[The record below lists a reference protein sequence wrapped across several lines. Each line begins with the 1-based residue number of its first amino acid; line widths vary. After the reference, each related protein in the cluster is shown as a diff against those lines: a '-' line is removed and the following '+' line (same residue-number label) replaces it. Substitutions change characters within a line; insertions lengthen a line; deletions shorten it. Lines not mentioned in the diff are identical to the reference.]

1 MMSSAVVPE
10 PSPSWIACGAR
21 WTRMGDNALRRT
33 HNPADEVFASPLPA
47 ILAAWTAAA
56 AAGIAPAVTDPDETG
71 FTTALIA
78 DARPAKLDDLANED
92 LLRAALGLRA
102 RFHALDVALPE
113 RSLFDDVARLRDA
126 HRAAGIPVP
135 AHADELS
142 GKLDRFAARHERF
155 AMPSRPCHG
164 NGAVS
169 NLLLRRASGPMLTGW
184 SLVARRDPLQEAGSV
199 IAELNPW
206 RTSEPAVLE
215 ALGLPAEAD
224 MAARAWSV
232 ADDLLWVLIAHW
244 RMATASDTDID
255 YVKYGL
261 WRGTL
266 ALAATHRCS
275 ELAAWLQDPR

>member
-1 MMSSAVVPE
+1 MTSSAVEPE

-21 WTRMGDNALRRT
+21 WTRAGGSALRRA
-33 HNPADEVFASPLPA
+33 HDPADEVFASPLPA

-56 AAGIAPAVTDPDETG
+56 DEGIAPAVTDSDETG

-78 DARPAKLDDLANED
+78 HARPAKLDDLADEN

-102 RFHALDVALPE
+102 RFHELDVELPE

-126 HRAAGIPVP
+126 HRAASIPVP
-135 AHADELS
+135 AQADELS
-142 GKLDRFAARHERF
+142 DTLERFAARHERF
-155 AMPSRPCHG
+155 AMQSRPCHG

-169 NLLLRRASGPMLTGW
+169 NLLLRRSGGPMLTGW
-184 SLVARRDPLQEAGSV
+184 SLVARRDPVQEAGSV

-206 RTSEPAVLE
+206 RTSSPAVLE
-215 ALGLPAEAD
+215 ALRLPAEAD

-244 RMATASDTDID
+244 RMATAPDKDVD

-261 WRGTL
+261 WRGVL
-266 ALAATHRCS
+266 ALAATRGCS
-275 ELAAWLQDPR
+275 DLAAWLQDPR